1 MTVGEDDIIKALPL
15 IERLRCASLRELVI
29 KVWLEAA
36 RRGGWDSLEGIPFTL
51 LIKPAP
57 YDLFEHTRRVAEMA
71 LAVGERREDVDTD
84 LLLAGALL
92 HDVGKLLE
100 YRREGEVVTLSP
112 SGRLLRHPVS
122 GAALV
127 LELGGD
133 ERLAHIVAA
142 HSREGELLK
151 SGRSPEATIVYH
163 ADFIDFE
170 IAKYSAQSR

>member
-1 MTVGEDDIIKALPL
+1 MPVTEKDIAKALPL
-15 IERLRCASLRELVI
+15 LRRIEREHLRGLVMR
-29 KVWLEAA
+29 VWLEAA
-36 RRGGWDSLEGIPFTL
+36 RRGGWDDLEGIPFTL

-57 YDLFEHTRRVAEMA
+57 YDLLEHTRRVAEMA
-71 LAVGERREDVDTD
+71 LAVGEKRNDVDRD

-100 YRREGEVVTLSP
+100 YRRVGGEVVLSP
-112 SGRLLRHPVS
+112 SGRLLRHPIS

-127 LELGGD
+127 LEMGGD
-133 ERLAHIVAA
+133 ERLAHIVAT

-163 ADFIDFE
+163 CDFIDFE
-170 IAKYSAQSR
+170 IAKGAIQK

>member
-1 MTVGEDDIIKALPL
+1 MGVGEEDIRRAFPL
-15 IERLRCASLRELVI
+15 LEKIEDEGLQGLVVR
-29 KVWLEAA
+29 VWVEAA
-36 RRGGWDSLEGIPFTL
+36 RRGGWEDIEDIPFTL

-57 YDLFEHTRRVAEMA
+57 YDLLEHTRRVAEMA
-71 LAVGERREDVDTD
+71 LAVGERRNDVDRD

-100 YRREGEVVTLSP
+100 YRREGGEVTLSP
-112 SGRLLRHPVS
+112 SGRLLRHPIS

-127 LELGGD
+127 LEMGGD
-133 ERLAHIVAA
+133 ERLAHIVAS

-163 ADFIDFE
+163 CDFIDFE
-170 IAKYSAQSR
+170 IAKKASQK